1 MFGRVATTALLT
13 VLLLGAGGFSGVA
26 AVAFHTEWQG
36 WLLGVAGA
44 TAALVALP
52 AGWLRTG
59 FGVGWVLALLVAAMG
74 RSEGDWAISSD
85 LAGYGLLG
93 AGLLHLGFVTATL
106 PLRRPSPVDPS
117 P

>member
-1 MFGRVATTALLT
+1 MRAATTALLT

-26 AVAFHTEWQG
+26 AVAFHSDWQG

-59 FGVGWVLALLVAAMG
+59 FGVGWVLVLLVAAMG

-106 PLRRPSPVDPS
+106 PLRRPNPVDPS